1 MSGAR
6 CGAMSEFW
14 EVGIRLR
21 EDLSEVLV
29 PALSR
34 AGTRGL
40 TFSERADGV
49 EVLAYFD
56 APQDAGQW
64 AREVSRAVREAGFSD
79 DHVVDVR
86 VRPIPTQDWAS
97 RWKEGYKPFPVGR
110 RFLIAPS
117 WDYPPETGGRLLL
130 IIDPGMAFGT
140 GTHETTQQC
149 LRALEDYWRGR
160 SLLDVG
166 TGTGILAIAAAR
178 LNPRA
183 RIVALDIDPEACA
196 VARENVE
203 RNGVA
208 ESIAV
213 LCGTLE
219 EAPAERFEMVIANL
233 TSDVLAALLP
243 LFPPRLEPGGVLVL
257 SGLLEGDEEVF
268 LEALRTSALR
278 PLEVRHGGEWRT
290 IIARYEP
297 TSVLCSSGSHPRR
310 RHSAR

>member
-1 MSGAR
+1 MNDAR
-6 CGAMSEFW
+6 CWAMSEFW

-21 EDLSEVLV
+21 DDLSEVLV
-29 PALSR
+29 PTLSR

-40 TFSERADGV
+40 AFSERADGI
-49 EVLAYFD
+49 EVLAYFNT
-56 APQDAGQW
+56 PQDAVQW

-79 DHVVDVR
+79 DHVIEVR
-86 VRPIPTQDWAS
+86 VRPVPIQDWTS

-117 WDYPPETGGRLLL
+117 WDCPPETGGRLLL

-149 LRALEDYWRGR
+149 LMALEDYWRGR

-203 RNGVA
+203 RNGVG
-208 ESIAV
+208 ESIAL
-213 LCGTLE
+213 LCGTLGDVPE
-219 EAPAERFEMVIANL
+219 ERFEMVIANL

-243 LFPPRLEPGGVLVL
+243 MFPQRLEPDGILVL
-257 SGLLEGDEEVF
+257 SGLLEGDETAF
-268 LEALRTSALR
+268 LEALRASALR
-278 PLEVRHGGEWRT
+278 PLEVQRGGEWRT

-297 TSVLCSSGSHPRR
+297 SSVLCSFGSHPRR